1 MANVKI
7 SQLEAKTS
15 LSANDVFPIVDTD
28 NSATKKVTAESVK
41 DYIRPYKVYTAL
53 LTKSGVGVVTAK
65 VLENTLGGVVVWS
78 RYDVGVDYAILS
90 DAFTEDKTFVVS
102 GALYPPGDNVPMVN
116 IVRLNSDVVVLGTL
130 AYEGDSVSSYDVSFT
145 DLPFEIRVYP

>member
-28 NSATKKVTAESVK
+28 NSATKKVTAEK
-41 DYIRPYKVYTAL
+41 IRDYVRPYKVYTAL
-53 LTKSGVGVVTAK
+53 LSKAGEGVVTAK

-78 RYDVGVDYAILS
+78 RYGVGVDYATLS
-90 DAFTEDKTFVVS
+90 SAFKEDKTFVVS
-102 GALYPPGDNVPMVN
+102 GVLYPPGDNVPMVN